1 MYHQISGHEDDEQY
15 HNDSDDCNDHNEETT
30 PLLVHTYTFSSY
42 TTAGQRWHTG
52 ISFFWKFFDL
62 NNPNKWWIPIQQLPS
77 LIHYSNP

>member
-42 TTAGQRWHTG
+42 TTAGQR
-52 ISFFWKFFDL
+52 
-62 NNPNKWWIPIQQLPS
+62 
-77 LIHYSNP
+77 